1 MVWLLNRFL
10 PLSVHGRSDEGETS
24 IGRRNH
30 IIMTVRLIKFAGPH
44 ALGECREHSNRQSDN
59 SVSPPLPHLIQL
71 PWVTWAPSTVSI
83 PRFSFNFILPR
94 LFISHRNIAQIA
106 EISVSALGL
115 LEGIDKYKKWHLET
129 GAYFGKVW
137 ERRKDALRLWL
148 WGPRKSML
156 SCYVWIV
163 MKTTSLFKGMQQNAF
178 VVWFWFLWEIQWEI
192 HYINRS
198 KTSNCFS
205 PGKPEFRIYPF

>member
-1 MVWLLNRFL
+1 MAVKSFPACKCSWSVWWGWDKHRQKESHHNDCEAYQIRRATCFGWMQRAQQQAVWQ
-10 PLSVHGRSDEGETS
+10 LSE
-24 IGRRNH
+24 
-30 IIMTVRLIKFAGPH
+30 
-44 ALGECREHSNRQSDN
+44 
-59 SVSPPLPHLIQL
+59 PPLPHLIQL

-83 PRFSFNFILPR
+83 PRFYFNFILPR
-94 LFISHRNIAQIA
+94 SFISHRNIAQIV

-129 GAYFGKVW
+129 EAYFGKVW

-148 WGPRKSML
+148 WDPRKSML
-156 SCYVWIV
+156 SCNVWIV

-178 VVWFWFLWEIQWEI
+178 VVWFWFSWEMQWEI

>member
-10 PLSVHGRSDEGETS
+10 PLSVHGRSDEGDKHRQKES
-24 IGRRNH
+24 HHNDCEAYQIRRATCFGW
-30 IIMTVRLIKFAGPH
+30 MQRAQQQAVWQLS
-44 ALGECREHSNRQSDN
+44 E
-59 SVSPPLPHLIQL
+59 PPLPHLIQL

-83 PRFSFNFILPR
+83 SRFYFNFILPR
-94 LFISHRNIAQIA
+94 SFISHRNIAQIA
-106 EISVSALGL
+106 EISVSSLGL

-129 GAYFGKVW
+129 EAYFGKVW

-178 VVWFWFLWEIQWEI
+178 VVWFWFL
-192 HYINRS
+192 
-198 KTSNCFS
+198 
-205 PGKPEFRIYPF
+205 